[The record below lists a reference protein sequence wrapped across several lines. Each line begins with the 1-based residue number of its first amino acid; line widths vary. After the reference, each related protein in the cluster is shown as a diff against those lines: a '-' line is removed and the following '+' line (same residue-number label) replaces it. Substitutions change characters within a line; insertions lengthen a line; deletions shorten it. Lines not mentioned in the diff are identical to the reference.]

1 MDWYFGYFRLNIMKI
16 SISTLSHTFNNGTET
31 KAIDNISCEIG
42 DSQFVAIIGPSG
54 CGKSTLLRL
63 MANLVSPTSG
73 SIRYDD
79 LNPSSAIQNGK
90 IAWMS
95 QSPAL
100 LPWLTVQKNLDLS
113 NRLIKNDREFSLT
126 RDQVLS
132 RVGLSQAADQYPF
145 MLSGGMQQRL
155 ALARLLIQNAPV
167 WLMDEPFAALDEI
180 TRERLSEE
188 LFDLWKDFHPTV
200 LWVTHNIYEAIKL
213 ADRILV
219 FSPQP
224 GRLIADVDNPLAYP
238 RQENTAS
245 FQNLLKSL
253 RHGLKQTGQLI
264 NE

>member
-1 MDWYFGYFRLNIMKI
+1 MKI
-16 SISTLSHTFNNGTET
+16 LIRDLSHTFNNGTST
-31 KAIDNISCEIG
+31 KAIDNISLEIG

-63 MANLVSPTSG
+63 MANLVSPSSG
-73 SIRYDD
+73 SIYYDD
-79 LNPSSAIQNGK
+79 LNPLSAVQNGK

-100 LPWLTVQKNLDLS
+100 LPWLTVQKNLELS

-126 RDQVLS
+126 SDQVLT
-132 RVGLSQAADQYPF
+132 RVGLTRAATQYPF

-155 ALARLLIQNAPV
+155 ALGRLLMQNAPV

-188 LFDLWKDFHPTV
+188 LFDLWRDFYPTV

-224 GRLIADVDNPLAYP
+224 GKLIADVTNPLPHP
-238 RQENTAS
+238 RLENSAA
-245 FQNLLKSL
+245 FQNLLKEL
-253 RHGLKQTGQLI
+253 RHSLKQTENL
-264 NE
+264 

>member
-1 MDWYFGYFRLNIMKI
+1 MKI
-16 SISTLSHTFNNGTET
+16 SISALSHTFNNGTQT
-31 KAIDNISCEIG
+31 RAIDNITCEIEEH
-42 DSQFVAIIGPSG
+42 QFVAIIGPSG

-73 SIRYDD
+73 SISYDGHT
-79 LNPSSAIQNGK
+79 PSSAVQEGK

-113 NRLIKNDREFSLT
+113 NRLINNDSVNPFTSS
-126 RDQVLS
+126 QVLS
-132 RVGLSQAADQYPF
+132 RVGLNSAADQYPF

-155 ALARLLIQNAPV
+155 ALARLLIQNAPI

-180 TRERLSEE
+180 TREHLSEE

-224 GRLIADVDNPLAYP
+224 GRLIADVSNPLTHP
-238 RQENTAS
+238 RQENTDS
-245 FQNLLKSL
+245 FQNLLKTL
-253 RHGLKQTGQLI
+253 RHSLKQTGQLI
-264 NE
+264 HE

>member
-1 MDWYFGYFRLNIMKI
+1 MDGDIRRFGLTIMKI
-16 SISTLSHTFNNGTET
+16 LIQGLSHVFNNGTST
-31 KAIDNISCEIG
+31 RAIDNISIEIG
-42 DSQFVAIIGPSG
+42 NRQFVAIIGPSG

-63 MANLVSPTSG
+63 MANLVTPTSG
-73 SIRYDD
+73 SIYYDD
-79 LNPSSAIQNGK
+79 QNPSSAVQNGK

-100 LPWLTVQKNLDLS
+100 LPWLTVQKNLELS

-126 RDQVLS
+126 SDQVLA
-132 RVGLSQAADQYPF
+132 RVGLTQAATQYPF

-155 ALARLLIQNAPV
+155 ALGRLLMQNAPV

-188 LFDLWKDFHPTV
+188 LFDLWRDFFPTV

-224 GRLIADVDNPLAYP
+224 GKLIADVINPLPHP
-238 RQENTAS
+238 RLENSAP
-245 FQNLLKSL
+245 FQNLLKNL
-253 RHGLKQTGQLI
+253 RYNLKQTDSL
-264 NE
+264 